1 LKPPQARNG
10 DFEPKP
16 TAIVDS
22 GNGIQCLWRLKE
34 SIALN
39 DANDIIRHLCLLA
52 ATALRRKLL
61 QVAMNPLFAANMI
74 KVENYGRPSRPCERA
89 PAESLPAPKNFFAK
103 ASFTERLPPFWDG
116 TIFGQVF
123 VRGGMTKISK

>member
-1 LKPPQARNG
+1 MSTR
-10 DFEPKP
+10 PKP

-52 ATALRRKLL
+52 AKEALRRKLF
-61 QVAMNPLFAANMI
+61 QVAMNPLFTANMI
-74 KVENYGRPSRPCERA
+74 KVENYGRPSRPCECT
-89 PAESLPAPKNFFAK
+89 PARNLSLQQKIFLQKRLSHKGYPLYG
-103 ASFTERLPPFWDG
+103 TEPFLDRFLG
-116 TIFGQVF
+116 EGA
-123 VRGGMTKISK
+123 